1 MFNILCIEHTLIV
14 LIQELGRAIRK
25 GRNARGLTQAEL
37 AARAGLSLNTLNRL
51 ENGLFPDLG
60 IKKAEAILGKLGMEL
75 NIKAAGSKKKP
86 DFVAMACTSAGVSF
100 KKQLTPDELIHALL
114 SGKVPTGKEAHLIT
128 LLDEA
133 PPGLLKGL
141 IGQVGSW
148 VKPGKVERN
157 LARIAR
163 QVGVEEPVF

>member
-1 MFNILCIEHTLIV
+1 M

-75 NIKAAGSKKKP
+75 NIKAAKSKKKP
-86 DFVAMACTSAGVSF
+86 DFVAMACTSASVSF

-157 LARIAR
+157 LARIAM
-163 QVGVEEPVF
+163 QVGVEEPAF